1 MKRETCRS
9 EVSEGSA
16 TPVVFTQL
24 SALLRGGN
32 LGEEAKLV
40 VRLHLAL
47 LLVEEAVNLAA
58 GC

>member
-9 EVSEGSA
+9 EVSEGSPR
-16 TPVVFTQL
+16 PVVFTQV
-24 SALLRGGN
+24 SALLRGGDV
-32 LGEEAKLV
+32 GEEAELV

-47 LLVEEAVNLAA
+47 LLVEKAVDLAA